1 MKEFT
6 YTITDPL
13 GLHARPAGKLVQ
25 TASKLSSAVA
35 LTAKGQ
41 RVNAKQ
47 IIAVMRLCAKQG
59 DPLTF
64 QLEGEEEDRDSLLL
78 EEFCKSSL

>member
-6 YTITDPL
+6 YTIADPL

-25 TASKLSSAVA
+25 TASKLACTVN
-35 LTAKGQ
+35 LFAKGQ
-41 RVNAKQ
+41 EVNAKQ

-59 DPLTF
+59 DSLTF
-64 QLEGEEEDRDSLLL
+64 QLEGESEAQDCAAL
-78 EEFCKSSL
+78 EEFCKANL